1 MRVFWWS
8 DPMSPV
14 RQLRTATMEGGQ
26 HGPIDILNQFDV
38 EVALLIAQQDAKEI
52 SWQTAQVLGW
62 PT

>member
-8 DPMSPV
+8 DPTSLN

-26 HGPIDILNQFDV
+26 HGQVDVLNQFDV
-38 EVALLIAQQDAKEI
+38 EVALLIAREDAKEI